1 MLGRRNALLGVM
13 WLWLLSGCHTLNT
26 CDECWW
32 YNRTPAHKLD
42 QGVENYAEGNYI
54 ASMAALNN
62 VLQTKLADK
71 DDKVSA
77 YKYLAFIHCVSG
89 REKMC
94 YESFK
99 SALALDPNF
108 ELTPAEAGHP
118 VWGPVFRSAKG
129 GSAKGGSAKG
139 SSAKGKRRK

>member
-1 MLGRRNALLGVM
+1 MLGRRSGLLGVFLV
-13 WLWLLSGCHTLNT
+13 WALSGCQALNS

-32 YNRTPAHKLD
+32 YNRTPGHKLSK
-42 QGVENYAEGNYI
+42 GVESYEEGNYY
-54 ASMAALNN
+54 ASVEALNN

-94 YESFK
+94 YESFRR
-99 SALALDPNF
+99 ALALNPKF
-108 ELTPAEAGHP
+108 ELTAAEAGHP
-118 VWGPVFRSAKG
+118 VWGPVFRSAKAK
-129 GSAKGGSAKG
+129 SAK
-139 SSAKGKRRK
+139 

>member
-1 MLGRRNALLGVM
+1 MLGRRSALLGVIM
-13 WLWLLSGCHTLNT
+13 VLALTGCQVLNS

-32 YNRTPAHKLD
+32 YNRTPGHKLSK
-42 QGVENYAEGNYI
+42 GVENYEEGNYY
-54 ASMAALNN
+54 ASVEALNN
-62 VLQTKLADK
+62 VLQTKLAEK

-94 YESFK
+94 YESFRK
-99 SALALDPNF
+99 ALVLNPNF

-118 VWGPVFRSAKG
+118 VWGPVFRSAK
-129 GSAKGGSAKG
+129 AKV
-139 SSAKGKRRK
+139 GK

>member
-1 MLGRRNALLGVM
+1 MLGRRNVLLGMM
-13 WLWLLSGCHTLNT
+13 WVWLLSGCHALNT

-32 YNRTPAHKLD
+32 YNRTPGHKLD
-42 QGVENYAEGNYI
+42 KGVESYAEGNYI
-54 ASMAALNN
+54 ASMAALND

-71 DDKVSA
+71 ADKVSA

-94 YESFK
+94 LESFRK
-99 SALALDPNF
+99 ALALNPKF

-118 VWGPVFRSAKG
+118 VWGPVFRSAK
-129 GSAKGGSAKG
+129 AKY
-139 SSAKGKRRK
+139 GK

>member
-1 MLGRRNALLGVM
+1 MLGRHNVLLGATLV
-13 WLWLLSGCHTLNT
+13 WLLSGCHTLNT

-32 YNRTPAHKLD
+32 YNRTASHKLS
-42 QGVENYAEGNYI
+42 QGVENYEEGNYI
-54 ASMAALNN
+54 ASVEALNT

-94 YESFK
+94 YEAFRK
-99 SALALDPNF
+99 ALLLKPTF

-118 VWGPVFRSAKG
+118 VWGPVFRSAK
-129 GSAKGGSAKG
+129 AKF
-139 SSAKGKRRK
+139 GK

>member
-1 MLGRRNALLGVM
+1 MFCRRNVVLGVLLAWM
-13 WLWLLSGCHTLNT
+13 LSGCHVLNS

-32 YNRTPAHKLD
+32 YNRTTVHKLNK
-42 QGVENYAEGNYI
+42 GVENYEEGNYI
-54 ASMAALNN
+54 ASMEALNN

-94 YESFK
+94 FDAFR
-99 SALALDPNF
+99 SALAINSHF

-118 VWGPVFRSAKG
+118 IWGPVFRSAK
-129 GSAKGGSAKG
+129 AKAVAK
-139 SSAKGKRRK
+139 